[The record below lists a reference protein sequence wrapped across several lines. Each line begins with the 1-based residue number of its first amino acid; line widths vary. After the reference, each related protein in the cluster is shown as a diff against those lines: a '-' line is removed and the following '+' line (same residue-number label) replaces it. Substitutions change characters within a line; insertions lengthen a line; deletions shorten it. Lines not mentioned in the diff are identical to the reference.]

1 MSAESSEKASAP
13 KSIKVLINL
22 ETKSFDVSSLES
34 VVSILV
40 CFLSKNY

>member
-13 KSIKVLINL
+13 KPIKVVSNL

-34 VVSILV
+34 FVSILV
-40 CFLSKNY
+40 CFLSENH